1 MTKPSVQTTKPSVQT
16 LRYAL
21 ILTCA
26 IAVAASW
33 QTNGADAPLTG
44 EEIYREQCTRC
55 HGHNGEGVADKYD
68 EPLFGDRSVESLAKL
83 ISRTMPE
90 DRDKKCAGEEA
101 AKVARY
107 IYDAFYSPQARARV
121 NPPKIQLSRLTVR
134 QHQNTVADLFGTFRT
149 GNSLG
154 ERRGLEGQYYNAR
167 NFNGDKKAFER
178 LDGRI
183 EFNFG
188 EATPDPE
195 KLTTNEFAIRWRGSV
210 IAEETGPYEFILKTE
225 NSARLWVNS
234 HDRNKTLIDA
244 WVSSGTDVKEHRETI
259 FLLGGRAYPLQLDY
273 FKFKDKTASIA
284 LEWKPPHGVRE
295 TIPAR
300 NLAPTRIA
308 ETTVVRTAFPP
319 DDSSVGYERG
329 TAVSKAWDQATT
341 CAAIEIANKVV
352 EQMET
357 ITGVK
362 AKGEERPEQLKR
374 FCERFAERA
383 FRRPLADEQKGF
395 FIQKLAARRRMIM
408 TLLRGDGDSHMR
420 GMSCLLTGIELFPGN
435 IQGGSHT
442 PAGWAS
448 GISIDQEMRNFF
460 QSRTDTR
467 TRFGS
472 LEFGVAVP
480 HRADPWTRMSYAG
493 PNKPVAPIDDPYQ
506 MFEKLYGRVKD
517 KESLK
522 SILDDVR
529 EDLTRVTKQV
539 SNEDKKLLEEHL
551 TFVRD
556 MERELQT
563 SDQQALPHPG
573 PELDAGVINENDNI
587 PRISRM
593 QIDMLVNSFRNDM
606 TRVATLP

>member
-1 MTKPSVQTTKPSVQT
+1 
-16 LRYAL
+16 
-21 ILTCA
+21 
-26 IAVAASW
+26 VAASW

-44 EEIYREQCTRC
+44 AEIYREQCTRC

-395 FIQKLAARRRMIM
+395 FIERQFEGEKDLDNAVKRVMLLVLKSPRFLYPEIGGTTPDDYDVASRRRRQSHAGHE
-408 TLLRGDGDSHMR
+408 LSSHGDRIVSREYSRRLPHAGRLGQRHLDRSR
-420 GMSCLLTGIELFPGN
+420 DEKLFPEPHGHSN
-435 IQGGSHT
+435 AFWLARIWGGGST
-442 PAGWAS
+442 S
-448 GISIDQEMRNFF
+448 GRS
-460 QSRTDTR
+460 
-467 TRFGS
+467 
-472 LEFGVAVP
+472 
-480 HRADPWTRMSYAG
+480 
-493 PNKPVAPIDDPYQ
+493 
-506 MFEKLYGRVKD
+506 
-517 KESLK
+517 
-522 SILDDVR
+522 
-529 EDLTRVTKQV
+529 
-539 SNEDKKLLEEHL
+539 
-551 TFVRD
+551 
-556 MERELQT
+556 
-563 SDQQALPHPG
+563 
-573 PELDAGVINENDNI
+573 LDAHVVCWSEQAGCSN
-587 PRISRM
+587 R
-593 QIDMLVNSFRNDM
+593 
-606 TRVATLP
+606 